1 MNSFEI
7 FKSLKGRKTFI
18 VTRTKKA
25 GELREYARKYY
36 RTGDA
41 HIILEVGYLYKGQ
54 LYLEEPEKKGVK
66 ACLVA
71 SYQREV

>member
-25 GELREYARKYY
+25 GELREYAKKHFRA
-36 RTGDA
+36 GDS
-41 HIILEVGYLYKGQ
+41 HIIIEVGYLYKGQ

>member
-25 GELREYARKYY
+25 GELREYAKKHFRA
-36 RTGDA
+36 GDS
-41 HIILEVGYLYKGQ
+41 HIIIEFGYLYKGQ
-54 LYLEEPEKKGVK
+54 LYFEDPEKKGVK
-66 ACLVA
+66 GCLAA